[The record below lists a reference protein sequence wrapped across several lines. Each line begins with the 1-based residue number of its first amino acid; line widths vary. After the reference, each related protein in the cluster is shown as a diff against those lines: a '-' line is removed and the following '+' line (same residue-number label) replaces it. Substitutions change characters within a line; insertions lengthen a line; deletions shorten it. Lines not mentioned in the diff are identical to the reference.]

1 MEKENNYQR
10 AFDVLGNIAIVNFP
24 SGIGKKEKI
33 KFAKEILKENKSVET
48 VLEKSGKFKG
58 RLRKQE
64 TTFLVGEENKE
75 VLYRENNCIFRFDIN
90 ETYFSPRLS
99 NERKE
104 VSSLI
109 KKGER
114 VFVMCAGVAPYPIVI
129 AKNSQAEKVYS
140 NEINRKANVYAKL
153 NIERNKLKEKI
164 ELVPGNI
171 KKVAPKLKEKGLKFD
186 VIVMARP
193 QLKDSFL
200 DEAFMLSKRGTR
212 VFYYDFCLEK
222 DIDSKVEMVKNFAK
236 NNKKKIKISNVK
248 KAGDIGPYKYRIRI
262 DFKVL

>member
-1 MEKENNYQR
+1 
-10 AFDVLGNIAIVNFP
+10 
-24 SGIGKKEKI
+24 
-33 KFAKEILKENKSVET
+33 
-48 VLEKSGKFKG
+48 
-58 RLRKQE
+58 
-64 TTFLVGEENKE
+64 
-75 VLYRENNCIFRFDIN
+75 
-90 ETYFSPRLS
+90 
-99 NERKE
+99 
-104 VSSLI
+104 
-109 KKGER
+109 
-114 VFVMCAGVAPYPIVI
+114 MCAGVAPYPIVI